1 MKRIFQKNLALLL
14 MVVCGALLA
23 TTKAFAQNPTTYRII
38 VLDAENRLPILG
50 ASVTQ
55 HKTIAP
61 TEADGVLTLT
71 AEQLRQLSPKA
82 SRRDSVRIVAM
93 GYQSRAVA
101 ITEIRHHQP
110 LRVTLRLQSNQ
121 LREAVVT
128 GQRVAHTQ
136 NAVTKTISAT
146 DITKNLGGTFASTL
160 EQVSGVSMIQTGS
173 TIAKPVV
180 HGMYG
185 NRLLIMNN
193 GVRQQGQQW
202 GVDHAP
208 ELDANAAGRLSVV
221 KGAEAVRYGAEAL
234 GGVVL
239 MDAQLLPYGRETL
252 AGSASAL
259 YGTNGR
265 KMAFTGKLDQGFSL
279 LGGQAAWRAQTTY
292 VNGGDRSTGSYLV
305 NNTGVRELNGSVA
318 FGWRNP
324 RLELEGY
331 YSLFSTQV
339 GVLFSAQMGDEE
351 MLRERIKIGQP
362 VNLYPWTR
370 SIDYPHQK
378 VTHHV
383 GKLEGKYTFD
393 NGSRL
398 SVQTAWQHDDRRE
411 YNQRRNYR
419 SLVPT
424 LDLRL
429 NNFQTDANWKHTY
442 ADNWS
447 SEVGAFYGT
456 INNYNEP
463 GTGVVPIIPNYSQ
476 QNVGVYGIQKYS
488 GAQWGAEI
496 GVRADHQTL
505 DARGKDI
512 FGEDYGGLTRYTNL
526 TYSAGAH
533 YHVLPQLDV
542 LTNFGT
548 AWRAPHVHEL
558 YSYGV
563 EQSSGLFARGDSTLR
578 PEVSAKWVTSL
589 RYASKRITASV
600 DAYLQWIN
608 NYIYDEPT
616 KEVITMVAGAYPVFQ
631 YRSADAFFR
640 GIDADFS
647 AELFP
652 RLQYALSGSMV
663 WANETGT
670 NRPLPYL
677 PSFRATQSLAYSFGD
692 WGHLHDI
699 HAKISHRYVAKQT
712 RFDAKADL
720 IDHTPPAYHLLGG
733 EIGANFVLRNG
744 HHLHILLTAD
754 NIFNLTYR
762 EYTNRFRYYAHDLG
776 RDVRLMLTWD
786 F

>member
-1 MKRIFQKNLALLL
+1 
-14 MVVCGALLA
+14 MVVLCLLSAALP
-23 TTKAFAQNPTTYRII
+23 TFAQNSNFFRII
-38 VLDAENRLPILG
+38 VFDAENGVPVMG
-50 ASVTQ
+50 VSVAR
-55 HKTIAP
+55 HKDIAP
-61 TEADGVLTLT
+61 SASDGTLHI
-71 AEQLRQLSPKA
+71 ASSQLKG
-82 SRRDSVRIVAM
+82 DSLLL
-93 GYQSRAVA
+93 RAVGYSPLA
-101 ITEIRHHQP
+101 VAVDEVRHHQP
-110 LRVTLRLQSNQ
+110 LRVQMRLMSNQ
-121 LREAVVT
+121 LNEAVVN
-128 GQRVAHTQ
+128 GQRVMHTQ
-136 NAVTKTISAT
+136 NAVFRTLGAAEIS
-146 DITKNLGGTFASTL
+146 KNLGGTFAEMLS
-160 EQVSGVSMIQTGS
+160 QVSGVSMIQTGA

-180 HGMYG
+180 NGMYG

-208 ELDANAAGRLSVV
+208 ELDANTAGRITVV
-221 KGAEAVRYGAEAL
+221 KGAEGVRYGSEAL

-239 MDAQLLPYGRETL
+239 MEGQLLPYGQRKL
-252 AGSASAL
+252 MGKLSGL

-265 KMAFTGKLDQGFSL
+265 KFAFTQQLSQGFPL
-279 LGGQAAWRAQTTY
+279 LGGNAAWRIQGTY
-292 VNGGDRSTGSYLV
+292 VNGGDRSTGSYLL
-305 NNTGVRELNGSVA
+305 NNTGVREMNGSMT

-324 RLELEGY
+324 QWELQGY
-331 YSLFSTQV
+331 YSLFSTEI
-339 GVLFSAQMGDEE
+339 GVLYSAQMGDESL
-351 MLRERIKIGQP
+351 LRERIKIGQP
-362 VNLYPWTR
+362 VNFYPWTR
-370 SIDYPHQK
+370 QIDYPHQK
-378 VTHHV
+378 VQHHV
-383 GKLEGKYTFD
+383 AKVEAKYTFS

-398 SVQTAWQHDDRRE
+398 SLQSAFQHDDRRE

-419 SLVPT
+419 SMVPT

-429 NNFQTDANWKHTY
+429 NNAQTDVQWKHTY
-442 ADNWS
+442 AEHWS

-476 QNVGVYGIQKYS
+476 QNLGVFGIQKYT
-488 GAQWGAEI
+488 GRDWGAEL
-496 GVRADHQTL
+496 GARADRQTL

-512 FGEDYGGLTRYTNL
+512 FGEDYGGLSHYTNF

-533 YHVLPQLDV
+533 YHLLPQLDV
-542 LTNFGT
+542 LSNLGT

-589 RYASKRITASV
+589 RFNTPRFSASV
-600 DAYLQWIN
+600 DAYLQWID

-631 YRSADAFFR
+631 YRSANAFFR
-640 GIDADFS
+640 GFDADFS
-647 AELFP
+647 ATLFP
-652 RLQYALSGSMV
+652 KLRYALSGSMV
-663 WANETGT
+663 WANETKT
-670 NRPLPYL
+670 NRMLPYI
-677 PSFRATQSLAYSFGD
+677 PSFRTTQSLSWKIGD

-699 HAKISHRYVAKQT
+699 HAKVIHRFVAKQH

-720 IDHTPPAYHLLGG
+720 IDHTPPAYQLWGA
-733 EIGANFVLRNG
+733 EVSANFVLRNG
-744 HHLHILLTAD
+744 HHLHLLLTAA

-776 RDVRLMLTWD
+776 RDMRLMLTWD

>member
-1 MKRIFQKNLALLL
+1 MKRFQSKKVASWCIVGASLL
-14 MVVCGALLA
+14 CAA
-23 TTKAFAQNPTTYRII
+23 PSAFAQSAQVFRII
-38 VLDAENRLPILG
+38 VLDAENRLPVLG
-50 ASVTQ
+50 ASVSR
-55 HKTIAP
+55 HKDIPP
-61 TEADGVLTLT
+61 TAADGVLQLT
-71 AEQLRQLSPKA
+71 PQQLRG
-82 SRRDSVRIVAM
+82 DSLHIQAM
-93 GYQSRAVA
+93 GYLPMSVAVR
-101 ITEIRHHQP
+101 EVQHHQP
-110 LRVTLRLQSNQ
+110 LRIMLQLRSNQ
-121 LREAVVT
+121 LNEAVVN
-128 GQRVAHTQ
+128 GQRVLHTQ
-136 NAVTKTISAT
+136 NAVTTTLSAN

-160 EQVSGVSMIQTGS
+160 SQVSGVSMIQTGS
-173 TIAKPVV
+173 TIAKPVI

-239 MDAQLLPYGRETL
+239 MDAQLLPYGREKL
-252 AGSASAL
+252 AGSVSAL

-265 KMAFTGKLDQGFSL
+265 KMAFTGKVDQGFSL
-279 LGGQAAWRAQTTY
+279 LGGDAAWRVQGTY
-292 VNGGDRSTGSYLV
+292 VNGGDRSTGAYLL
-305 NNTGVRELNGSVA
+305 NNTGVRETNGSVSL
-318 FGWRNP
+318 GWRNHHM
-324 RLELEGY
+324 EWQGY
-331 YSLFSTQV
+331 YSLFATEV
-339 GVLFSAQMGDEE
+339 GVLYSAQMGDEE
-351 MLRERIKIGQP
+351 MLRERILIGQP
-362 VNLYPWTR
+362 VNFYPWTR

-378 VTHHV
+378 VQHHV
-383 GKLEGKYTFD
+383 AKLEGRYTFD

-398 SVQTAWQHDDRRE
+398 SLKTAWQHDDRRE

-419 SLVPT
+419 SMVPT

-429 NNFQTDANWKHTY
+429 NNWQTDAQWKHTF
-442 ADNWS
+442 AEHWS
-447 SEVGAFYGT
+447 TEVGAFFGT
-456 INNYNEP
+456 IDNFNEP
-463 GTGVVPIIPNYSQ
+463 GTGVVPIIPNYTQ
-476 QNVGVYGIQKYS
+476 QNVGVYGIQKYA
-488 GAQWGAEI
+488 GNNWGAEV

-512 FGEDYGGLTRYTNL
+512 FGDDYGNLSRYTNL

-533 YHVLPQLDV
+533 WHVLPQLDV

-578 PEVSAKWVTSL
+578 PERSAKWVTSL
-589 RYASKRITASV
+589 RWNTKRITASV

-616 KEVITMVAGAYPVFQ
+616 KEVITMVSGAYPVFQ
-631 YRSADAFFR
+631 YRSANAFFR
-640 GIDADFS
+640 GVDADFS
-647 AELFP
+647 AEIFP
-652 RLQYALSGSMV
+652 KFRYTLGASMV
-663 WANETGT
+663 WANETAT
-670 NRPLPYL
+670 HRPLPYI
-677 PSFRATQSLAYSFGD
+677 PSFRATQSLAYDFGSL
-692 WGHLHDI
+692 GHLHDI
-699 HAKISHRYVAKQT
+699 HAKVTHRFVAKQT
-712 RFDAKADL
+712 RFDAAADL
-720 IDHTPPAYHLLGG
+720 IDHTPPAYQLWGA
-733 EIGANFVLRNG
+733 EVGANLVLRNG
-744 HHLHILLTAD
+744 HHLHLSLTAD

>member
-1 MKRIFQKNLALLL
+1 MVLLCLLSTALP
-14 MVVCGALLA
+14 
-23 TTKAFAQNPTTYRII
+23 TFAQNSNFFRII
-38 VLDAENRLPILG
+38 VFDAENGVPVMG
-50 ASVTQ
+50 VSVAR
-55 HKTIAP
+55 HKDIAP
-61 TEADGVLTLT
+61 SASDGTLHI
-71 AEQLRQLSPKA
+71 ASSQLKG
-82 SRRDSVRIVAM
+82 DSLLL
-93 GYQSRAVA
+93 RAVGYSPLA
-101 ITEIRHHQP
+101 VAVDEVRHHQP
-110 LRVTLRLQSNQ
+110 LRVQMRLMSNQ
-121 LREAVVT
+121 LNEAVVN
-128 GQRVAHTQ
+128 GQRVMHTQ
-136 NAVTKTISAT
+136 NVVFRTLGAAEIS
-146 DITKNLGGTFASTL
+146 KNLGGTFAEMLS
-160 EQVSGVSMIQTGS
+160 QVSGVSMIQTGA

-180 HGMYG
+180 NGMYG

-208 ELDANAAGRLSVV
+208 ELDANTAGRITVV
-221 KGAEAVRYGAEAL
+221 KGAEGVRYGSEAL

-239 MDAQLLPYGRETL
+239 MEGQLLPYGQRKL
-252 AGSASAL
+252 MGKLSGL

-265 KMAFTGKLDQGFSL
+265 KFAFTQQLSQGFPL
-279 LGGQAAWRAQTTY
+279 LGGNAAWRIQGTY
-292 VNGGDRSTGSYLV
+292 VNGGDRSTGSYLL
-305 NNTGVRELNGSVA
+305 NNTGVREMNGSMT

-324 RLELEGY
+324 QWELQGY
-331 YSLFSTQV
+331 YSLFSTEI
-339 GVLFSAQMGDEE
+339 GVLYSAQMGDESL
-351 MLRERIKIGQP
+351 LRERIKIGQP
-362 VNLYPWTR
+362 VNFYPWTR
-370 SIDYPHQK
+370 QIDYPHQK
-378 VTHHV
+378 VQHHV
-383 GKLEGKYTFD
+383 AKVEAKYTFS

-398 SVQTAWQHDDRRE
+398 SLQSAFQHDDRRE

-419 SLVPT
+419 SMVPT

-429 NNFQTDANWKHTY
+429 NNAQTDVQWKHTY
-442 ADNWS
+442 AEHWS

-476 QNVGVYGIQKYS
+476 QNLGVFGIQKYT
-488 GAQWGAEI
+488 GRDWGAEL
-496 GVRADHQTL
+496 GARADRQTL

-512 FGEDYGGLTRYTNL
+512 FGEDYGGLSHYTNF

-533 YHVLPQLDV
+533 YHLLPQLDV
-542 LTNFGT
+542 LSNLGT

-589 RYASKRITASV
+589 RFNTPRFSASV
-600 DAYLQWIN
+600 DAYLQWIDH
-608 NYIYDEPT
+608 YIYDEPT

-631 YRSADAFFR
+631 YRSANAFFR
-640 GIDADFS
+640 GFDADLS
-647 AELFP
+647 ATLLP
-652 RLQYALSGSMV
+652 KLRYALSGSMV
-663 WANETGT
+663 WANETKT
-670 NRPLPYL
+670 NRMLPYI
-677 PSFRATQSLAYSFGD
+677 PSFRTTQSLSWEIGD

-699 HAKISHRYVAKQT
+699 HAKVLHRFVAKQH

-720 IDHTPPAYHLLGG
+720 IDHTPPAYQLWGA
-733 EIGANFVLRNG
+733 EVSANFVLRDG
-744 HHLHILLTAD
+744 HHLHLLLTAD